1 MKSAYLTRLEGQIRP
16 LVDQLTELNELEEL
30 SDAQRSDF
38 DTITAQL
45 TGLKADYEKAQDRAT
60 KANAWGTTAESLMAD
75 ADPPRARTD
84 RAAYSPAA
92 AQSQLENKSIADY
105 LIEAKDFKHPHN
117 NLYNVTVP
125 MPVATLYPFAEQKAA
140 FVPGNISQAHGNVRI
155 IAPVEA
161 GFKFPLL
168 SFLNTVPWNDLVVP
182 YLPLTFTNNAREQAF
197 AEAKVE
203 STNAGTIATVQM
215 STIAHWKDVPRQILR
230 SLPALRAII
239 ETELL
244 NGVLA
249 KVQARVVAGTGTVV
263 APATAPQMLGI
274 LGQVSQTVGAT
285 PTTLLGQI
293 ISAAAIVEANGGVV
307 DAVLMNPTDV
317 GALLNAQ
324 VSVYNPLVTKDS
336 IAGYPIIKL
345 PSITAGTAV
354 VGDFSSSTTL
364 FVGEQANVR
373 ATEALG
379 FKSNVVTVLSEMDAV
394 VLVERPWLICK
405 AAGTIP

>member
-1 MKSAYLTRLEGQIRP
+1 MSLYAARLKNEMRPMLDELKELRESEDQTPDTITRIDQLVVDLGAKKSAY
-16 LVDQLTELNELEEL
+16 DQWLDRDKKAL
-30 SDAQRSDF
+30 DAEQDF
-38 DTITAQL
+38 D
-45 TGLKADYEKAQDRAT
+45 GL
-60 KANAWGTTAESLMAD
+60 
-75 ADPPRARTD
+75 ADPVAPARAQYD
-84 RAAYSPAA
+84 RPVTGRGAEP
-92 AQSQLENKSIADY
+92 ERKSISDY
-105 LIEAKDFKHPHN
+105 LISSREFKNPRN
-117 NLYNVTVP
+117 NLYNITEAI
-125 MPVATLYPFAEQKAA
+125 PVGSLYPFLERKAA
-140 FVPGNISQAHGNVRI
+140 FVPGNIAQAHGDVRI
-155 IAPVEA
+155 IAPLEA
-161 GFKFPLL
+161 GLKFPLL

-197 AEAKVE
+197 AEAKAE

-215 STIAHWKDVPRQILR
+215 STIAHWKEVPRQILR
-230 SLPALRAII
+230 ALPTLRAVIDN
-239 ETELL
+239 ELL

-274 LGQVSQTVGAT
+274 IGQVSQTVGAT

-293 ISAAAIVEANGGVV
+293 IVAIGIVEGNGGVV
-307 DAVLMNPTDV
+307 DGILMNPTDV
-317 GALLNAQ
+317 ALLLNAQ
-324 VSVYNPLVTKDS
+324 LSVYNPLVTANS

-345 PSITAGTAV
+345 PSVAAGTAL

-379 FKSNVVTVLSEMDAV
+379 FKSNVVTVLGEMDAV

>member
-16 LVDQLTELNELEEL
+16 LVDQLTELNDLEEL
-30 SDAQRSDF
+30 SDAQRADF
-38 DTITAQL
+38 DAITGQL
-45 TGLKADYEKAQDRAT
+45 TGLKADYEKAQERAT
-60 KANAWGTTAESLMAD
+60 KASSWGSTADSLLTD

-84 RAAYSPAA
+84 RAGASIVQP
-92 AQSQLENKSIADY
+92 SKGPEVKSIADY
-105 LIEAKDFKHPHN
+105 LFDSREFKNPRN
-117 NLYNVTVP
+117 NLYNITEP
-125 MPVATLYPFAEQKAA
+125 MPVQALYPFVERKAA
-140 FVPGNISQAHGNVRI
+140 FVPGNISQAHGDVRI

-215 STIAHWKDVPRQILR
+215 STIAHWKDVPRQVLR
-230 SLPALRAII
+230 ALPSLRAII
-239 ETELL
+239 ESELL

-263 APATAPQMLGI
+263 APATAAQMLGI
-274 LGQVSQTVGAT
+274 VGQVSQVVGAT

-293 ISAAAIVEANGGVV
+293 ISAIGIVEANGGMV
-307 DAVLMNPTDV
+307 DAILMNPADV
-317 GALLNAQ
+317 ALLLNAQ
-324 VSVYNPLVTKDS
+324 VSVYNPLVTNTT
-336 IAGYPIIKL
+336 IAGYRIIKL
-345 PSITAGTAV
+345 PSITAGTAL

-379 FKSNVVTVLSEMDAV
+379 FKSNVVSILSEMDCV

>member
-1 MKSAYLTRLEGQIRP
+1 MSLYAARLKNEMRPMLDELKELRESDEQTPDTISRIDQLVVDLGAKKSAY
-16 LVDQLTELNELEEL
+16 DQWLDRDKKAL
-30 SDAQRSDF
+30 DAEQDF
-38 DTITAQL
+38 D
-45 TGLKADYEKAQDRAT
+45 GL
-60 KANAWGTTAESLMAD
+60 
-75 ADPPRARTD
+75 ADPVAPARAQYD
-84 RAAYSPAA
+84 RPVTGRGAEP
-92 AQSQLENKSIADY
+92 EHKSISDY
-105 LIEAKDFKHPHN
+105 LVSSREFKNPRN
-117 NLYNVTVP
+117 NLYNITEAI
-125 MPVATLYPFAEQKAA
+125 PVGSLYPSSSARPRLCRA
-140 FVPGNISQAHGNVRI
+140 ISAQAHGDVRI
-155 IAPVEA
+155 IAPLEA
-161 GFKFPLL
+161 GLKFPLL

-197 AEAKVE
+197 AEAKAE

-215 STIAHWKDVPRQILR
+215 STIAHWKEVPRQILR
-230 SLPALRAII
+230 ALPTLRAVIDN
-239 ETELL
+239 ELL

-274 LGQVSQTVGAT
+274 IGQVSQTVGAT

-293 ISAAAIVEANGGVV
+293 IVAIGIVEGNGGVV
-307 DAVLMNPTDV
+307 DGILMNPTDV
-317 GALLNAQ
+317 ALLLNAQ
-324 VSVYNPLVTKDS
+324 LSVYNPLVTANS

-345 PSITAGTAV
+345 PSVAAGTAL

-379 FKSNVVTVLSEMDAV
+379 FKSNVVTVLGEMDAV